1 MCCCSVPQL
10 AQTNGSRADL
20 TCAVPSRFGIM
31 LNWLACAAEMSSSTT
46 TLVAV
51 AAALRM
57 SPGSKCSSILPM
69 TLARTVP
76 SGCLWTSVL
85 AAMRLGSPVE
95 VHVEGAAAGERRAVG
110 AGHVHHRGH

>member
-1 MCCCSVPQL
+1 
-10 AQTNGSRADL
+10 
-20 TCAVPSRFGIM
+20 
-31 LNWLACAAEMSSSTT
+31 
-46 TLVAV
+46 
-51 AAALRM
+51 M

-110 AGHVHHRGH
+110 AGHVHHRGHFGEAVGNGVYHQLVGGAVGQHQAQTGAADALVGPHLGII